1 MKTPGDIHGGGGKDL
16 VNTSARQRCQE
27 SVATI
32 SDGTEEGKGKRIV
45 SRARKEQCSVNSLI
59 SMSDSK
65 P

>member
-45 SRARKEQCSVNSLI
+45 L
-59 SMSDSK
+59 
-65 P
+65 